1 METELQAELPA
12 GQILAL
18 GHYLSLAALV
28 VVNLLPVAGVLLFD
42 WDVGALMVLYWSE
55 NLVLGA
61 YTIFKMLVVAPI
73 GGIFSSL
80 FFLIH
85 FGGFCAVHGL
95 FISTLLLDIE
105 PSFGSGESW
114 PFFLVFVQLLVEVV
128 RGVLSVAPPEWLLA
142 FAALWLSHGISLI
155 QNFFIGGER
164 HRVGINKL
172 MSAPYSRIVILH
184 ITIIFG
190 GFAVMAMGEHL
201 AMLLLLVVLKLGVDI
216 VLHRR
221 EHRRL
226 AVPADELSP

>member
-1 METELQAELPA
+1 MDAEPTIPA
-12 GQILAL
+12 RLVPGR
-18 GHYLSLAALV
+18 YLSLAALV
-28 VVNLLPVAGVLLFD
+28 VVNLMPLAGVLLFD

-61 YTIFKMLVVAPI
+61 YTIIKMLVVSPI
-73 GGIFSSL
+73 GGIFSSM

-95 FISTLLLDIE
+95 FISTLLLDME
-105 PSFGSGESW
+105 PAMGSGDEW
-114 PFFLVFVQLLVEVV
+114 PFFLIFVQLLVEVV
-128 RGVLSVAPPEWLLA
+128 RGVLSYAPPEWMLA
-142 FAALWLSHGISLI
+142 FAALWLSHGISLV

-164 HRVGINKL
+164 YRIGINKL

-184 ITIIFG
+184 VTIIFG
-190 GFAVMAMGEHL
+190 GFAVLALGQHI
-201 AMLLLLVVLKLGVDI
+201 AMLLMLVALKLAVDI

-226 AVPADELSP
+226 AAVEQAS